1 MDINIYLK
9 ELNKIE
15 ILSLEEEVKLW
26 REFKDYNRLDSRQKL
41 IESYQP
47 LVFKIALEV
56 AGYQNWSMDI
66 IQEGTVGLIEA
77 VERYDYTKGVAFSLF
92 AAHRIKGRIID
103 YFNLNNKELV
113 YIDSPMYNDEYAISF
128 ADSLVDDSVQIDL
141 QVEKK
146 HFIAE
151 VQKAMDRLPIKE
163 RTVINNIYLAE
174 HTPKEVAG
182 DLNVSLAHI
191 YRLQKQGV
199 QRMRGMLAR
208 FKKNW

>member
-1 MDINIYLK
+1 M
-9 ELNKIE
+9 
-15 ILSLEEEVKLW
+15 
-26 REFKDYNRLDSRQKL
+26 
-41 IESYQP
+41 
-47 LVFKIALEV
+47 
-56 AGYQNWSMDI
+56 
-66 IQEGTVGLIEA
+66 
-77 VERYDYTKGVAFSLF
+77 
-92 AAHRIKGRIID
+92 
-103 YFNLNNKELV
+103 
-113 YIDSPMYNDEYAISF
+113 
-128 ADSLVDDSVQIDL
+128 QIDL

>member
-1 MDINIYLK
+1 MDIKIYLQ
-9 ELNKIE
+9 ELNKID
-15 ILSLEEEVKLW
+15 ILSLEDEVKLW
-26 REFKDYNRLDSRQKL
+26 QEFKDNDSLDSRQKL

-47 LVFKIALEV
+47 LVFKVALEV

-77 VERYDYTKGVAFSLF
+77 VERYDYTRGVAFSLF
-92 AAHRIKGRIID
+92 AVHRIKGRIID
-103 YFNLNNKELV
+103 YFNLINKE
-113 YIDSPMYNDEYAISF
+113 ITSMDSPIYNDEYAFSF
-128 ADSLVDDSVQIDL
+128 ADSLVDNSVQIDL

-146 HFIAE
+146 HFLEE
-151 VQKAMDRLPIKE
+151 VQKAMNRLPLKE
-163 RTVINNIYLAE
+163 REVISNIYLAE
-174 HTPKEVAG
+174 QTPKEVAG
-182 DLNVSLAHI
+182 ELNVSLAHI

>member
-1 MDINIYLK
+1 MDIKIYLQ
-9 ELNKIE
+9 ELNKID
-15 ILSLEEEVKLW
+15 ILSLEDEVKLW
-26 REFKDYNRLDSRQKL
+26 QEFKDNDSLDSRQKL

-47 LVFKIALEV
+47 LVFKVALEV

-92 AAHRIKGRIID
+92 AVHRIKGRIID
-103 YFNLNNKELV
+103 YFNLINKE
-113 YIDSPMYNDEYAISF
+113 ITSMDSPIYNDEYAFSF
-128 ADSLVDDSVQIDL
+128 ADSLVDNSVQIDL

-146 HFIAE
+146 HFLEE
-151 VQKAMDRLPIKE
+151 VQKAMNRLPLKE
-163 RTVINNIYLAE
+163 REVISNIYLAE
-174 HTPKEVAG
+174 QTPKEVAG
-182 DLNVSLAHI
+182 ELNVSLAHI